1 MQLFID
7 SAKPDEIREAL
18 RWGFIDGV
26 TTNPT
31 LASEVGKP
39 YKDIVKEILD
49 MVDGPVSL
57 ETISDNVEGI
67 LREARALSKLK
78 SNVYAKIPCTL
89 SGYEATKKLTKEGVK
104 VNMTLCFSVNQAL
117 LAAKVGASFVS
128 PYLGRVDD
136 FTDGLGDQ
144 FIARIRHIYNNYHF
158 ATKILA
164 ASMHDVEHV
173 SQVAEMGA
181 DIATVPFVILKS
193 MTNHPLTKLGQD
205 KFLKDWHASGLE
217 LPV

>member
-7 SAKPDEIREAL
+7 TAKPDEIRQAL
-18 RWGFIDGV
+18 KWGFIDGV

-39 YKDIVKEILD
+39 YKDVITEILG
-49 MVDGPVSL
+49 MVNGPVSL
-57 ETISDNVEGI
+57 ETIADDAVGIVREG
-67 LREARALSKLK
+67 LALSKLQ
-78 SNVYAKIPCTL
+78 SNVYVKIPCTL
-89 SGYEATKKLTKEGVK
+89 AGYEATKTLTSEGIK

-136 FTDGLGDQ
+136 FTDGLGDE
-144 FIARIRHIYNNYHF
+144 FISRVRHVYDNYHF
-158 ATKILA
+158 KTKILA
-164 ASMHDVEHV
+164 ASIHDVEHV

-181 DIATVPFVILKS
+181 DIATVPFAILRE
-193 MTNHPLTKLGQD
+193 MTDHPLTKLGQA
-205 KFLKDWHASGLE
+205 KFHKDWQDSGLT
-217 LPV
+217 LPI

>member
-39 YKDIVKEILD
+39 YKEIITEILG
-49 MVDGPVSL
+49 MVNGPVSL
-57 ETISDNVEGI
+57 ETVANDVEGI
-67 LREARALSKLK
+67 VREGRALAKLQ
-78 SNVYAKIPCTL
+78 SNVYVKIACTL
-89 SGYEATKKLTKEGVK
+89 AGYEATKKLTSEGIK

-136 FTDGLGDQ
+136 FTDGLGDE
-144 FIARIRHIYNNYHF
+144 FISRVRHVYNNYHF
-158 ATKILA
+158 ETKILA
-164 ASMHDVEHV
+164 ASLHDVEHV

-181 DIATVPFVILKS
+181 DIATVPFAVLKE
-193 MTNHPLTKLGQD
+193 MTSHPLTKLGQA
-205 KFLKDWHASGLE
+205 KFLKDWRESGLK
-217 LPV
+217 LPI

>member
-18 RWGFIDGV
+18 TWGFVDGV

-31 LASEVGKP
+31 LASEVGHP
-39 YKDIVKEILD
+39 YKDIVSEILG
-49 MVDGPVSL
+49 MVTGPVSL
-57 ETISDNVEGI
+57 ETVADDVDGIIREG
-67 LREARALSKLK
+67 RALAKLK
-78 SNVYAKIPCTL
+78 PNVYVKIPCTL
-89 SGYEATKKLTKEGVK
+89 AGYQATRRLSCEGIH

-136 FTDGLGDQ
+136 FTSGLGDS
-144 FIARIRHIYNNYHF
+144 FIARVRRVYTNYRF
-158 ATKILA
+158 TTKILA
-164 ASMHDVEHV
+164 ASLHDIEHV

-181 DIATVPFVILKS
+181 DIATVPFRILRD
-193 MTNHPLTKLGQD
+193 MTDHPLTRIGQTQ
-205 KFLKDWHASGLE
+205 FLKDWHAASLK

>member
-7 SAKPDEIREAL
+7 SAKPDEIKEAL
-18 RWGFIDGV
+18 RWGFVDGV

-39 YKDIVKEILD
+39 YKEIVADILA
-49 MVDGPVSL
+49 MTSGPVSL
-57 ETISDNVEGI
+57 ETVADDTGGI
-67 LREARALSKLK
+67 LREARALAKLQ
-78 SNVYAKIPCTL
+78 SNVYVKIPCTL
-89 SGYEATKKLTKEGVK
+89 PGYEATNTLKAEGIN

-117 LAAKVGASFVS
+117 LAAKVGADFVS

-136 FTDGLGDQ
+136 FTDGLGDE
-144 FIARIRHIYNNYHF
+144 FIGRVRKVYDNYHF
-158 ATKILA
+158 KTKILA
-164 ASMHDVEHV
+164 ASIHDVEHV

-181 DIATVPFVILKS
+181 DIATVPFAILKN
-193 MTNHPLTKLGQD
+193 MTGHPLTKLGQT
-205 KFLKDWHASGLE
+205 KFLKDWHDSGLE